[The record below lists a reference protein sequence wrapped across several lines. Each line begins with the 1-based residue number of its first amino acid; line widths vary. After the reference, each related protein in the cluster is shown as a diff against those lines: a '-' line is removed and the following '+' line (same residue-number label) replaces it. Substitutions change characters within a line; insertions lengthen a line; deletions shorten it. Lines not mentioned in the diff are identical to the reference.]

1 MRDSTTYQAILK
13 EGFQEGREEE
23 ARRLLLRQGTRK
35 FGKPDAAII
44 AAIEAIHDIDR
55 LESLTDR
62 VVDATAG
69 DWNDLLRGS

>member
-69 DWNDLLRGS
+69 DWNDLLRDS